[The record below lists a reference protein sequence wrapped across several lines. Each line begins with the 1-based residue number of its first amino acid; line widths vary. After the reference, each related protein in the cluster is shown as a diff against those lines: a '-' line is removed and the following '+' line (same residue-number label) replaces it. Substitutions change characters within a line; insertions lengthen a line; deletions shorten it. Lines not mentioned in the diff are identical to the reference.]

1 MATDGRALEILVA
14 EDNPGDVALI
24 REALREGGAGHRLS
38 VAPDGIAALARLRH
52 PGGPRPD
59 LVLLDLNLARLDG
72 RAVLAALRADPALRT
87 LPVVVFSSSS
97 EPRDVVA
104 AYAHGANAYVAK
116 PLTLDGFLAAVG
128 GIVAFWGAV
137 ALLPA

>member
-1 MATDGRALEILVA
+1 
-14 EDNPGDVALI
+14 
-24 REALREGGAGHRLS
+24 
-38 VAPDGIAALARLRH
+38 VAPDGIAALAQLRH
-52 PGGPRPD
+52 PGRPRPD
-59 LVLLDLNLARLDG
+59 LVLLDLNLTRLDG

-87 LPVVVFSSSS
+87 IPVVVFSSSTDL
-97 EPRDVVA
+97 RDVVA
-104 AYAHGANAYVAK
+104 AYAQGANAYVAK